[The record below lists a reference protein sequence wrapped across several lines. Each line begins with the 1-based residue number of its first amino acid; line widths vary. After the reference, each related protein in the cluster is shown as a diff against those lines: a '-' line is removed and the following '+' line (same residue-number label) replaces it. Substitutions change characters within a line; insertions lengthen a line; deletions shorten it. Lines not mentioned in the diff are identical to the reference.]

1 MKALFLLSLSGV
13 WPVPDLL
20 PVFVTALYITAALC
34 LVSSLTGGR
43 ETQRDPGLIFHG
55 QPMDLKLSITQRNFV
70 LCAEST
76 NQKRAI
82 WDINIILSLIV
93 LYGFITF

>member
-1 MKALFLLSLSGV
+1 MKALSLLSLSGV

-20 PVFVTALYITAALC
+20 PVFVTALYITAVLC

-55 QPMDLKLSITQRNFV
+55 QPMDLKLLLHKGILFCT
-70 LCAEST
+70 LKAEIRKGPFGT
-76 NQKRAI
+76 
-82 WDINIILSLIV
+82 L
-93 LYGFITF
+93 T